1 MSIQTPQDTKKNF
14 DLALGVT
21 LITFKNN
28 RLILLKVLI
37 EQVQTKHGSVFI
49 VPRKITKVHLII

>member
-1 MSIQTPQDTKKNF
+1 MSIQTPQDTKKIA
-14 DLALGVT
+14 LALGVT

-37 EQVQTKHGSVFI
+37 EQAQIKYSTVLLKHHEKQ
-49 VPRKITKVHLII
+49 PRLI

>member
-1 MSIQTPQDTKKNF
+1 MSIQTPQDTQKNF